1 MTSAV
6 QHPGPVEQYLS
17 SKKEA
22 GRIAGPFTEQDVP
35 VGACQSFGV
44 IPKSGRQ
51 VAPDH
56 RLVLSIRQ
64 ERERW
69 Y

>member
-22 GRIAGPFTEQDVP
+22 GRIAGPFREQDVH
-35 VGACQSFGV
+35 VSHFGV

-56 RLVLSIRQ
+56 RLVLSTRQ